1 MADAPSP
8 NSLYYGDCLD
18 WMRQWPHESVD
29 LIYLD
34 PPFNSNANYNILFG
48 KGNGVS
54 AQMRGFTDT
63 WKWNEAAAERV
74 GRIEKA
80 SATAV
85 QKPVK
90 AFKALIGECGM
101 LAYLSY
107 MGERLEVMRDLLKP
121 TGSIYLHCDDTAG
134 AYLRVLM
141 DSVFGADCFRNE
153 VIWRRTRG
161 RSDAIRYGR
170 VHDVI
175 LFYTRSPDDFTWNTQ
190 WLPHDPEY
198 VKRAYRNED
207 ERGHWQSADLTG
219 PGIRYGESGQPW
231 RGVNP
236 TDIGR
241 CWSVP
246 GGAKLG
252 GMNDWIVQN
261 NIIPGWPDDYPSIHQ
276 RLDALDAAGLIH
288 WPERGSMPRL
298 KRYYASTK
306 GTACDDIIVD
316 IGRLE
321 AADPEKLDYP
331 TQKPVALL
339 ERIIRA
345 SSNEGDLVLDPFC
358 GCGTAIV
365 AAHNLDRQWLGID
378 ISPTAIDIINSL
390 RLRPLGI
397 KARAHGIPQ
406 DLAGARRLAADQH
419 FKFEEWAVTRI
430 DGLVPNERQT
440 GDGGIDGRGR
450 MLDRADTH
458 DSDLVLAQVTGAQ
471 GFSLGK
477 FRDFLH
483 VVERENA
490 AAGVY
495 ITLDRGGSDTALA
508 EARAKGEIIVGA
520 SRYPRVQ
527 VWSIADYFD
536 GRIPHLPALADPFT
550 GKPVQSRLG

>member
-1 MADAPSP
+1 MPSAPSP
-8 NSLYYGDCLD
+8 NSLFYGDCLD

-74 GRIEKA
+74 DRIEK
-80 SATAV
+80 SEATRV
-85 QKPVK
+85 QKPVR
-90 AFKALIGECGM
+90 ALKALIGECGM

-107 MGERLEVMRDLLKP
+107 MGERLEVMRNLLKP

-141 DSVFGADCFRNE
+141 DSVFDAECFRNE

-175 LFYTRSPDDFTWNTQ
+175 LFYTRSPDRFTWNTQ

-207 ERGHWQSADLTG
+207 ERGHWRSDQLTASG
-219 PGIRYGESGQPW
+219 PSRGESGQPW
-231 RGVNP
+231 RGIDPGDV
-236 TDIGR
+236 GR
-241 CWSVP
+241 HWSTP
-246 GGAKLG
+246 IKG
-252 GMNDWIVQN
+252 GMNDWIRERDL
-261 NIIPGWPDDYPSIHQ
+261 IPGWPGDYPSVHQ

-288 WPERGSMPRL
+288 WPKRGSMPSL
-298 KRYYASTK
+298 KRYYSSTK
-306 GTACDDIIVD
+306 GTACDDMIVD
-316 IGRLE
+316 IGKLE
-321 AADPEKLDYP
+321 AADSEKLDYP

-358 GCGTAIV
+358 GCGTAVV
-365 AAHNLDRQWLGID
+365 AAHNLGRRWLGID
-378 ISPTAIDIINSL
+378 ISATAIDIIQSQ
-390 RLRPLGI
+390 RLRPLDI
-397 KARAHGIPQ
+397 KAQAHGIPQ

-430 DGLVPNERQT
+430 DGLVPNERQV
-440 GDGGIDGRGR
+440 GDSGIDGRGR
-450 MLDRADTH
+450 MLARPDTH

-495 ITLDRGGSDTALA
+495 VTLDRRGTDAALA
-508 EARAKGEIIVGA
+508 EARGKGEIIVGA

-536 GRIPHLPALADPFT
+536 GRSPYLPTLADPYT
-550 GKPVQSRLG
+550 GKAVQPRLG